1 MKKIKLLLI
10 LLIPFIFLPVKSIAQ
25 SQVGNTI
32 YNSNNDKNFGG
43 SVSIDAQGKTVAVAA
58 DKTDTVNGNGSGL
71 VRVFELNI
79 TTNQWE
85 QKGNDI
91 LGDDS
96 GDIFGTSISINSTGN
111 ILAIGA
117 PLNDSDNFQ
126 SGVVKVFEFNNSN
139 NQWEQK
145 GSNIYNGLPDYFTGT
160 SLDLNSLGTRIVIGT
175 PIETGGSGL
184 RLGNIVVF
192 DFDANSNDWVQVGST
207 IIGTQNYVN
216 LGFSVALNNS
226 GDTFVAGGPGVYT
239 NGSPVNGIVKVYELI
254 NNNWVQKGSDIPGD
268 QIGSMFGGRVDI
280 NNNGNIIII
289 GAILN
294 DENGN
299 DSGKVNIYTY
309 DGSEWIQKGASVL
322 GDTEDRLGGNVKI
335 DNIGDKILIGSGSY
349 DNNLGKVE
357 LFDFNN
363 NNWET
368 MGNSILGDATGDKIG
383 RSISMTSDGNYIVS
397 GTSINNDVNNYFK
410 VYETSNKTLSIE
422 SQEPYNLNIYF
433 KENNL
438 IIRFKNIVINDV
450 KLYNTLGQVIELNVK
465 ESSFLKIKF
474 SDSLETGVYFV
485 KLSTDKG
492 VLNKKVV
499 YIKS

>member
-1 MKKIKLLLI
+1 MKKIKLLL
-10 LLIPFIFLPVKSIAQ
+10 LIPFIFLSVKSNAQ
-25 SQVGNTI
+25 SQVGNTV

-43 SVSIDAQGKTVAVAA
+43 SVSINAQGNIVAVAA
-58 DKTDTVNGNGSGL
+58 DKTNTVNGDGSGL
-71 VRVFELNI
+71 VRVFELNN

-91 LGDDS
+91 LGDNY
-96 GDIFGTSISINSTGN
+96 GDIFGSSISINSTGN

-117 PLNDSDNFQ
+117 PLNDSDDFQ

-145 GSNIYNGLPDYFTGT
+145 GSNIYNGKPDYFTGN
-160 SLDLNSLGTRIVIGT
+160 SVDLNSLGTRIVIGT
-175 PIETGGSGL
+175 PIGTGGSGDT
-184 RLGNIVVF
+184 RIGNIVVF
-192 DFDANSNDWVQVGST
+192 DFDSNSNDWVQVGST

-226 GDTFVAGGPGVYT
+226 GDIFVAGGPGVYT

-254 NNNWVQKGSDIPGD
+254 NNNWVQKGNDILGN
-268 QIGSMFGGRVDI
+268 QTGSMFGSRVDI

-289 GAILN
+289 GALLN

-299 DSGKVNIYTY
+299 DSGKVSIYTY

-322 GDTEDRLGGNVKI
+322 GDAEDRLGGNVKI
-335 DNIGDKILIGSGSY
+335 DNVGDKILIGSGSY

-357 LFDFNN
+357 LFDFSN

-368 MGNSILGDATGDKIG
+368 MGDSILGDSTSDHIG
-383 RSISMTSDGNYIVS
+383 SSISMTSDGNYIVS
-397 GTSINNDVNNYFK
+397 GTSRSNDVTNYFK

-422 SQEPYNLNIYF
+422 SQESYNLNIYF

-438 IIRFKNIVINDV
+438 FIRFKNIVINDV
-450 KLYNTLGQVIELNVK
+450 KLYNVLGQVIELNIK
-465 ESSFLKIKF
+465 KSSFLKIKF
-474 SDSLETGVYFV
+474 SGSLETGVYFV

-492 VLNKKVV
+492 VLNKKVLFK
-499 YIKS
+499 KS